1 MEVRTCWL
9 EIGNSARNGSY
20 SRTITLVWVTFAKI
34 YNSQFFLENNQP
46 FNYMILDN
54 FKDLQYEQVLVEQS
68 ESAVRQTDSCMSVN
82 QSATNTTSYQP
93 VRESINRRAISLIHP
108 SHGLSSFL
116 SVCPL
121 SFDTLWSL
129 RFSVSFTQSA
139 VSLPSICAF
148 VCAEVCRR
156 VLWSRRWNSSFI
168 KKR

>member
-1 MEVRTCWL
+1 MRWKWERVGWKL
-9 EIGNSARNGSY
+9 AIVHKMG
-20 SRTITLVWVTFAKI
+20 LVLGQLL
-34 YNSQFFLENNQP
+34 S
-46 FNYMILDN
+46 NYMILDN

-129 RFSVSFTQSA
+129 HFSVSFTQSA

-148 VCAEVCRR
+148 VCLQVCRR

-168 KKR
+168 KKKIISFCWNIQSKMTGN